1 MEEEI
6 KILAVDD
13 EQVVLDGI
21 CKHLKGEGYS
31 LYCALSVQEA
41 LTALGHEQIDIILTD
56 MKMPGID
63 GLEFM
68 RDINKR
74 HPHIAIIMIT
84 GYAAITT
91 ALQAKDLGA
100 FDYIAKPFS
109 KAELLEV
116 VTRAVECVRS
126 SKAAP
131 CTKSESI
138 GKGTRS
144 GRFQSLREK
153 SWLMREND
161 VILIGI
167 ERELLHEIGEIQTI
181 VLPAVGDEL
190 RQGTEFIKIL
200 SSDMRSF
207 SIVSPLSGTV
217 REVNEE
223 VLGNP
228 EMLLHDPYG
237 SGWLIRLEPSNFE
250 KEVELLDL

>member
-31 LYCALSVQEA
+31 LSCALSVQEA
-41 LTALGHEQIDIILTD
+41 LTALGQDPIDIILTD
-56 MKMPGID
+56 LKMPGID
-63 GLEFM
+63 GLELM
-68 RDINKR
+68 KDIKKR

-116 VTRAVECVRS
+116 VKRAVEYVRS
-126 SKAAP
+126 SKTAP
-131 CTKSESI
+131 GPKSKSK

-144 GRFQSLREK
+144 RRFQSLGEK
-153 SWLMREND
+153 SWLMMEND
-161 VILIGI
+161 VVLIGV

-190 RQGTEFIKIL
+190 RQGTDFIKIL
-200 SSDMRSF
+200 SSDMRNF
-207 SIVSPLSGTV
+207 SVVSPLSGTV

-223 VLGNP
+223 VLGDP
-228 EMLLHDPYG
+228 EILLRDPYG
-237 SGWLIRLEPSNFE
+237 SGWLVRIDPSNFE